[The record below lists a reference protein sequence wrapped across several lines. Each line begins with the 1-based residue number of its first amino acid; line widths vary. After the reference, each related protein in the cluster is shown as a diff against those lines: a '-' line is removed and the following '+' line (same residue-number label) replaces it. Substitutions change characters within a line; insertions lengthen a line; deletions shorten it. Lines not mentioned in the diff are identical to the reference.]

1 MNPINFSDAQQSL
14 GFLVPQL
21 LRINAEIDYQVY
33 PEFDYAS
40 FIPVDTDGGMWSAGS
55 VFYTGDIAGRAE
67 WLAGRANDMPYAD
80 ISTTQL
86 LQSNHLAGIG
96 YEWNRQELERA
107 AQMGRNLGNEKARAA
122 RVVAESRI
130 YALAFRGDSTKTGQ
144 TNITTGIVNNA
155 SVPAA
160 NVAADGTGS
169 SRLWSAK
176 TPSLILRDINE
187 ALNAPFNA
195 TLETIR
201 ANTLLLPT
209 TRLQYIAGITIGTAS
224 DSTILDFIKRNNSYT
239 LETGQPLVIRGS
251 RELETA
257 GASSTARMV
266 AYSRTPDVVK
276 LYLPGPHEFLQP
288 FQKSALVWEVPGLF
302 NYGGV
307 EFRRPKGAAY
317 RDGI

>member
-14 GFLVPQL
+14 GFLIPQL
-21 LRINAEIDYQVY
+21 LRINTEVDYQQY
-33 PEFDYAS
+33 PSFDYS
-40 FIPVDTDGGMWSAGS
+40 RLLSVDTDGGMWAYGS
-55 VFYTGDIAGRAE
+55 VFYTGDVAGRAE

-80 ISTTQL
+80 ISTTQF
-86 LQSNHLAGIG
+86 LQENHLAGIG

-107 AQMGRNLGNEKARAA
+107 AMMGRNLGSEKARAA

-130 YALAFRGDSTKTGQ
+130 YSLVIRGDATKLGQ
-144 TNITTGIVNNA
+144 ANITTGLINNA
-155 SVPAA
+155 TVPSALVA
-160 NVAADGTGS
+160 NDGTGP

-176 TPSLILRDINE
+176 TPTLILRDINE

-195 TLETIR
+195 TGETIR

-209 TRLQYIAGITIGTAS
+209 TRLQYIAGVTIGTAS
-224 DSTILDFIKRNNSYT
+224 DSTILKFIKENNSYT
-239 LETGQPLVIRGS
+239 LETGQPLTIIGT
-251 RELETA
+251 RELEAA
-257 GASSTARMV
+257 GAGPSARMM
-266 AYSRTPDVVK
+266 AYSNTPDVVK

-288 FQKSALVWEVPGLF
+288 FQKSSFVWEVPGLF

-307 EFRRPKGAAY
+307 EFRRTKGAVY